1 MEPTLTHKSK
11 LNTGYSK
18 LTTNYYLCIMNSKR
32 LVLFLDST
40 HPLLPQKLEEAG
52 FEVKN
57 FSGSVEELKAV
68 LPQVT
73 GLVVRSK
80 FTLTRDVLES
90 ASNLCFIA
98 RAGAGMEN
106 IDVAFAESKGIA
118 CLSSPEGNRDAVG
131 EQALGMLLML
141 MNNLRRADIEVRNS
155 IWKREANRGFELT
168 GKTVGIIGYG
178 NMGSAFAQKISG
190 FGCRVIAFDKYK
202 TGYSSPLVEEKSMQ
216 ALFDECN
223 VVSLHVPLTEETTYL
238 ADEKFFDSFRKP
250 IWFINTSRGMVCKTS
265 ALITA
270 LEAGLVMGAALDVL
284 EWEDFSFENFF
295 KQSLPAEFTW
305 LTHSDKVVLSPHIA
319 GWTHES
325 NVKHAE
331 VLFAKIIALR

>member
-1 MEPTLTHKSK
+1 
-11 LNTGYSK
+11 
-18 LTTNYYLCIMNSKR
+18 MNSR
-32 LVLFLDST
+32 GLILFLDTT
-40 HPLLPQKLEEAG
+40 HPLLPQRLEEVG
-52 FEVKN
+52 FEVKL
-57 FSGSVEELKAV
+57 FSGTLDELKAI
-68 LPQVT
+68 LHDVT

-80 FTLTRDVLES
+80 FTLSRDVLEC
-90 ASNLCFIA
+90 APNLRFIA

-106 IDVAFAESKGIA
+106 IDVAYAESRGIS

-141 MNNLRRADIEVRNS
+141 MNNLRRADNEVRNS

-178 NMGSAFAQKISG
+178 NMGSAFAQKLSG
-190 FGCRVIAFDKYK
+190 FGCRLIAYDKYK
-202 TGYSSPLVEEKSMQ
+202 TGYGSAIVEEQTMHT
-216 ALFDECN
+216 LFEECD

-238 ADEKFFDSFRKP
+238 ANENFFDSFRKP
-250 IWFINTSRGMVCKTS
+250 VWFINTSRGMVCKTS

-270 LEAGLVMGAALDVL
+270 LEAGLVLGAALDVH

-295 KQSLPAEFTW
+295 KQELPPEFTW
-305 LTHSDKVVLSPHIA
+305 LTQSDKVVLSPHIA

-331 VLFAKIIALR
+331 VLFSKIISLSL

>member
-1 MEPTLTHKSK
+1 
-11 LNTGYSK
+11 
-18 LTTNYYLCIMNSKR
+18 MNSR
-32 LVLFLDST
+32 GLILFLDTT

-52 FEVKN
+52 FETKL
-57 FSGSVEELKAV
+57 FTGSLDELKIQ
-68 LPQVT
+68 LPSAI

-80 FTLTRDVLES
+80 FTLTRDVIDC
-90 ASNLCFIA
+90 ASNLRFIA

-106 IDVAFAESKGIA
+106 IDVAYAESKGIA

-131 EQALGMLLML
+131 EQVLGMLLML
-141 MNNLRRADIEVRNS
+141 MNNLRRADNEVRNC

-178 NMGSAFAQKISG
+178 NMGSAFAQKICG
-190 FGCRVIAFDKYK
+190 FGCRVIAYDKYK
-202 TGYSSPLVEEKSMQ
+202 SGYSSPLVEEQNMQ
-216 ALFDECN
+216 TLFDECD
-223 VVSLHVPLTEETTYL
+223 VLSLHVPLTEETTYL
-238 ADEKFFDSFRKP
+238 ADERFFDSFRKP

-270 LEAGLVMGAALDVL
+270 LDAGLVMGAALDVL

-295 KQSLPAEFTW
+295 KQSLPAEFSW
-305 LTHSDKVVLSPHIA
+305 LTQSDKVVLSPHIS

-331 VLFAKIIALR
+331 VLFAKILQTMKL